1 MQRETTKTTNLDSV
15 TLFKCSGHV
24 LKDFLD
30 GIFYLFGRKMG
41 LLTTQSFDQLR
52 LRHDHPA
59 FSMFLNSITVE
70 GENCP
75 LTSH

>member
-15 TLFKCSGHV
+15 TFFECSGHV

-41 LLTTQSFDQLR
+41 LLTTQPFDQLR
-52 LRHDHPA
+52 LRHIHPA
-59 FSMFLNSITVE
+59 LVCFSTV
-70 GENCP
+70 
-75 LTSH
+75 